1 MRRSPRR
8 LGAALAAVAV
18 IAATGVVHSDRAGAA
33 PTPRQ
38 LTPPQ
43 TIGTSASPPTS
54 PEYRSNHRHSM
65 RDGDY
70 VVEYVGQPLYWPGWG
85 DGINEG
91 SAYGYVYG
99 VREGTWGDAGMQYA
113 LADSYSGLVGNG
125 FDVPHAMLHKP
136 YWLGDGPAPFWS
148 SWINSRPYVGY
159 PTMNLHYP
167 APREIVIVNPAQPN
181 LTTQPNAD
189 PETGT
194 PGTATQP
201 GPAAQ
206 PGTAQQFTGPG
217 AVTQPNAGQQGFRTT
232 PQGSSG
238 TVAYGNCDA
247 ARAAGAAPVYRGSPG
262 YGPHLDADNDG
273 VGCE

>member
-8 LGAALAAVAV
+8 IGAALAAVAV
-18 IAATGVVHSDRAGAA
+18 IAATGLVHSDRANAA
-33 PTPRQ
+33 PTPPQ
-38 LTPPQ
+38 LTSPQIVGISALPP
-43 TIGTSASPPTS
+43 AS
-54 PEYRSNHRHSM
+54 PEYRSGHRHSM

-136 YWLGDGPAPFWS
+136 YWLGEGPAPFWS

-167 APREIVIVNPAQPN
+167 APRQIVIVKPPQPGTAPDLN
-181 LTTQPNAD
+181 ATTP
-189 PETGT
+189 GT
-194 PGTATQP
+194 TTPGAATQPGTATQP
-201 GPAAQ
+201 D
-206 PGTAQQFTGPG
+206 TAQQFTGPG
-217 AVTQPNAGQQGFRTT
+217 TTQQFSGGTT
-232 PQGSSG
+232 A
-238 TVAYGNCDA
+238 T
-247 ARAAGAAPVYRGSPG
+247 RAPDPFMPPG
-262 YGPHLDADNDG
+262 
-273 VGCE
+273 